1 MEELKKIIEEL
12 WDQGDINT
20 FSQFEQEI
28 KGKVSDKDVDGSLT
42 LALFYYRYSLLYD
55 EKANTAKQ
63 HWVEG
68 PKFSEN
74 EELWDKGGKLVD
86 KALDLIKKALEL
98 SPDSPKV
105 LPYYSMIVFRKI
117 RHCNMLTALPYM
129 KGFLDTSKKTLEK
142 GPNDP
147 TAVLAYAIKELGRS
161 PKMGG
166 NPRNAISHF
175 KKAIELDPNNAEAH
189 FWFGRFYM
197 SPDIKAQPKLALPWF
212 EKAAQL
218 NPKNWLYKVTFE
230 EFKKA
235 FPQ

>member
-1 MEELKKIIEEL
+1 MEELKKKIEEL

-74 EELWDKGGKLVD
+74 EELWDKGGKLID
-86 KALDLIKKALEL
+86 KALDLI
-98 SPDSPKV
+98 
-105 LPYYSMIVFRKI
+105 
-117 RHCNMLTALPYM
+117 
-129 KGFLDTSKKTLEK
+129 EK

-166 NPRNAISHF
+166 NPRNAINFF
-175 KKAIELDPNNAEAH
+175 KKVIELDPNHAEGH

-197 SPDIKAQPKLALPWF
+197 HPDIKSQPKLALPYF
-212 EKAAQL
+212 EKAASL
-218 NPKNWLYKVTFE
+218 NPNNWLYRE
-230 EFKKA
+230 NIEQFKKA